1 MKKLISL
8 PLLVF
13 LAFACTKDRTSTIE
27 VEPKPA
33 EKKKCA
39 ASGNYAKTVDES
51 AKRIVGTW
59 KLTVAANGWA
69 IDSMPEEQRLVF
81 KADGT
86 CTVIKKN
93 LTYAP
98 VKYSIGLLDLE
109 APSPITG
116 VSGTMPML
124 TVNDSPRGSRD
135 YFPVG
140 KSILIICQDEM
151 ILDYGIGKYADANV
165 LTYKRESDAQ

>member
-1 MKKLISL
+1 MKKLILL
-8 PLLVF
+8 PFLVLL
-13 LAFACTKDRTSTIE
+13 AIACTKDRSSTSE
-27 VEPKPA
+27 VTPA
-33 EKKKCA
+33 ENIESA
-39 ASGNYAKTVDES
+39 ASVNHAKTVDEA

-59 KLTVAANGWA
+59 KLTVAANGWFT
-69 IDSMPEEQRLVF
+69 DPMPEEQRLIF

-98 VKYSIGLLDLE
+98 IKYSVGLLNLQ

-124 TVNDSPRGSRD
+124 TVNDSARGSRD

-140 KSILIICQDEM
+140 KSILIICEEEI
-151 ILDYGIGKYADANV
+151 ILDYGIGKYADADV